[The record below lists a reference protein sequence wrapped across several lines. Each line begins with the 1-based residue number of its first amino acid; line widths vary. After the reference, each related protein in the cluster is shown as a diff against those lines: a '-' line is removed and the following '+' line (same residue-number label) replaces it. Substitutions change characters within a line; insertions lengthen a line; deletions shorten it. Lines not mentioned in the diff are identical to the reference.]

1 MTALCPLGDVVES
14 DQGEE
19 EEAREEEAGETQI
32 QVERVSPLVRV
43 ALGLLRMLDCDEEYC
58 FILPSIGGGRA
69 RPIPSQKRWHL
80 FIRDLK
86 KQIGFKLFT

>member
-1 MTALCPLGDVVES
+1 MCPLADVVVR

-43 ALGLLRMLDCDEEYC
+43 ALGLLRMLDCDEEYRY
-58 FILPSIGGGRA
+58 ILPSIGGGRA
-69 RPIPSQKRWHL
+69 RPRPSQKQWHL
-80 FIRDLK
+80 F
-86 KQIGFKLFT
+86 

>member
-1 MTALCPLGDVVES
+1 MCALEHVVVG

-43 ALGLLRMLDCDEEYC
+43 ALGLLRGLDCDEEYRY
-58 FILPSIGGGRA
+58 ILPSIGGGRA
-69 RPIPSQKRWHL
+69 RPRPSQKQWHL